1 MLRQSIRIL
10 LKPNDSLFRIMV
22 GCSLGLIL
30 GIACLLFSPLTVLGA
45 VVAATFIIYA
55 TLKRLE
61 IALLGILIATASIVF
76 EERLPLLSVGSI
88 SLHIPDILLLGS
100 LGLIAVRW
108 LVVPEFTIVRTPLDR
123 PLLIFFGVS
132 LLTTFIAILQSSVEV
147 KEALRATRVLTYYLT
162 FFIVTN
168 LVRERRQLNFL
179 LNSIMFLATI
189 VAAGMIGQF
198 LLGDSV
204 ELLPG
209 RVEALNTQG
218 TTFEAVARI
227 SPPGFSIVLVSF
239 VTILCTL
246 VLEKL
251 KPLGLLKFAQCG
263 LLGMALLITFL
274 RSYWAVLIVVIFLV
288 VYLVRGVDRQRLI
301 GWGMV
306 VISSAALIL
315 LVVFNGPNSRASKLL
330 GASMHRLS
338 TLGSGGTYQ
347 GQDSSV
353 DWRKIE
359 NAYAFSAIASHPLIG
374 LGMGARYRPWDSR
387 LDFRGADGVD
397 HDLRKLVHNG
407 HLTILLQSGLFGY
420 LSLMWLSLAFLMR
433 GFGHWRSIT
442 DDRMRGV
449 VLGFTLVYLA
459 VLIAAVANSSFM
471 QWRWTPVIGIIMGI
485 NEVIL
490 RKVRQDKSV
499 ACSTV

>member
-1 MLRQSIRIL
+1 MIRQSIRISFR
-10 LKPNDSLFRIMV
+10 PNDLLSQIIV
-22 GCSLGLIL
+22 GCMGLIL
-30 GIACLLFSPLTVLGA
+30 GIACIWFSPLLVLGA
-45 VVAATFIIYA
+45 VVVATFIIYA
-55 TLKRLE
+55 TLKRLH
-61 IALLGILIATASIVF
+61 ITLLGILIATSSIVF

-88 SLHIPDILLLGS
+88 SFHVPDILLLGS
-100 LGLIAVRW
+100 LGLITVRW
-108 LVVPEFTIVRTPLDR
+108 LVVPEFRIVRTPLDR
-123 PLLIFFGVS
+123 PLLIFYGVT
-132 LLTTFIAILQSSVEV
+132 LLSTFIAILQSSVEV

-179 LNSIMFLATI
+179 LNSIIFLATI

-218 TTFEAVARI
+218 TTFEAVTRI

-239 VTILCTL
+239 VTILCTV

-251 KPLGLLKFAQCG
+251 KPIGLLKFVQCG

-288 VYLVRGVDRQRLI
+288 VYLVRGIDRQRLI

-315 LVVFNGPNSRASKLL
+315 LVVFNGPNSRASKLG
-330 GASMHRLS
+330 GAFLDRLS
-338 TLGSGGTYQ
+338 TLGSIGTFQ

-359 NAYAFSAIASHPLIG
+359 NGYAFSAIASNPLIG

-387 LDFRGADGVD
+387 LDSKTDTYDFRR
-397 HDLRKLVHNG
+397 HIHNG
-407 HLTILLQSGLFGY
+407 HLWILLQSGLLGY
-420 LSLMWLSLAFLMR
+420 LSLMWLSVVFLMR
-433 GFGHWRSIT
+433 GFRYWRSIP

-459 VLIAAVANSSFM
+459 VLIAAVTNSSFM

-490 RKVRQDKSV
+490 GKVGQGASV
-499 ACSTV
+499 A